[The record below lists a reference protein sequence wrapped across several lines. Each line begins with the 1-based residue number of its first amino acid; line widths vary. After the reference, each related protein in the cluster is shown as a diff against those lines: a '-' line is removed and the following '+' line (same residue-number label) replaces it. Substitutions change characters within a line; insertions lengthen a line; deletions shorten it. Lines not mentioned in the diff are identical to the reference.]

1 MKVERIGCHEA
12 APPRATDLPAWTLLG
27 ATLLLI
33 ALLELWRPLPIAPL
47 SLLPFVTACTPLVC
61 IALFYSRIRPQEN
74 LVATAQSLLQMLVF
88 SALGC
93 VLQYLLAR
101 EGGALWD
108 ASFVAMDRSLGLD
121 WLAYVQ
127 AVEARPALRSAL
139 TFAYAALISEAIC
152 VVLIL
157 GMTNR
162 LEALRIFVLAG
173 MMAGGIIILLSPI
186 FPSTSCFVF
195 LGLTQEDF
203 RNVHVTAGYAQNVDY
218 QALRDGTFAM
228 IHLPKM
234 QGIIAFPSYH
244 ASLATVNAW
253 GFWKCGKT
261 WLRVPGISLALGTI
275 ASAPIDGGHYFVD
288 VLAGLV
294 IAIPS
299 MFIAKRLVL
308 WKGPALRLRALPSR
322 RSREAFAR

>member
-1 MKVERIGCHEA
+1 MKVERIGCIEP
-12 APPRATDLPAWTLLG
+12 APPPATDLAAWTLLG
-27 ATLLLI
+27 AMAFLI
-33 ALLELWRPLPIAPL
+33 VMLELRRPLPIAPA
-47 SLLPFVTACTPLVC
+47 SVLPFIMACTPLVC
-61 IALFYSRIRPQEN
+61 IALFYSLIRPQEN

-88 SALGC
+88 SALGG

-108 ASFVAMDRSLGLD
+108 AWFVATDRSLGFD

-127 AVEARPALRSAL
+127 TVEAHPALRSAL

-157 GMTNR
+157 GTTNR

-173 MMAGGIIILLSPI
+173 MIAGGVIILLSPL

-195 LGLTQEDF
+195 LGLNQADF
-203 RNVHVTAGYAQNVDY
+203 QNVHVTAGYAQNADY
-218 QALRDGTFAM
+218 QALRSGTFAM
-228 IHLPKM
+228 IRLPQM

-253 GFWKCGKT
+253 GFWKSGRT
-261 WLRVPGISLALGTI
+261 WLRLPGMSLALGTI

-288 VLAGLV
+288 VLAGIA

-299 MFIAKRLVL
+299 ICAAKRLVL
-308 WKGPALRLRALPSR
+308 WNASASTLKTLSFR
-322 RSREAFAR
+322 RSGEAIAR

>member
-1 MKVERIGCHEA
+1 MEVERIGCDEA
-12 APPRATDLPAWTLLG
+12 APPIATDVAAWTLLG
-27 ATLLLI
+27 VALVLI
-33 ALLELWRPLPIAPL
+33 ALLELWRPLPIAPA
-47 SLLPFVTACTPLVC
+47 SILPFTLACTPLVC

-74 LVATAQSLLQMLVF
+74 LVATAQSLLQMLIF

-93 VLQYLLAR
+93 LLQYLLAR

-108 ASFVAMDRSLGLD
+108 AWFAAMDRSLGLD
-121 WLAYVQ
+121 WLAYIQ
-127 AVEARPALRSAL
+127 AVEARPRLRSAL
-139 TFAYAALISEAIC
+139 TFAYATLISEAIC

-157 GMTNR
+157 GMTDR
-162 LEALRIFVLAG
+162 LQALRIFVLAG
-173 MMAGGIIILLSPI
+173 MMAGGIIILLSPM

-203 RNVHVTAGYAQNVDY
+203 QNVHVTAGYAQNADY
-218 QALRDGTFAM
+218 QALRGGTFAM
-228 IHLPKM
+228 IYLPKM

-253 GFWKCGKT
+253 GFWRSGKT

-275 ASAPIDGGHYFVD
+275 ASAPVDGGHYFVD
-288 VLAGLV
+288 VLAGIA

-299 MFIAKRLVL
+299 IFAAKRLVL
-308 WKGPALRLRALPSR
+308 WNGTALSLRALPFR